1 VHPAIVTEVGAPDL
15 VEPRAVQVQF
25 RYAFVTD
32 ARGLRVL
39 DVTNLAKPRFVAALD
54 IPEAG
59 DLTVA
64 RTYAYVPAG
73 SRGLA
78 IVDVERPTKPVL
90 FQMFDAGGRMNDVR
104 AVRVGATDASVFA
117 YVADGKNGLRVVQLI
132 TPGETPGSAGFSPTP
147 TPRLI
152 ATRETHGPALA
163 LSRGM
168 ERDRAVDES
177 GHQVA
182 VFGRLGSRPFT
193 RAEMERLFMRGGDV
207 FTVASA
213 APGKPR
219 AFMRPEL
226 PEPGAPAPG
235 APVVQPAAPEEERL
249 LPGRR

>member
-1 VHPAIVTEVGAPDL
+1 VHPRVVSEVGAPDI
-15 VEPRAVQVQF
+15 VDPRAIQIQF

-39 DVTNLAKPRFVAALD
+39 DVTRLDAPRFVASLAV
-54 IPEAG
+54 PEAG
-59 DLTVA
+59 DLTVS

-73 SRGLA
+73 SQGLA
-78 IVDVERPTKPVL
+78 IIDVERPAKPVL
-90 FQMFDAGGRMNDVR
+90 FQMFNAGGALNDVR
-104 AVRVGATDASVFA
+104 SVRIGATDASVFA
-117 YVADGKNGLRVVQLI
+117 YVADGQNGLRVVQLI

-152 ATRETHGPALA
+152 ATRHTHGPAVA
-163 LSRGM
+163 LSRGL

-193 RAEMERLFMRGGDV
+193 RPEMERLFMRGSDV
-207 FTVASA
+207 FTVAST

-226 PEPGAPAPG
+226 PEAGAGPIG
-235 APVVQPAAPEEERL
+235 GPVVQPAAPEAERL

>member
-1 VHPAIVTEVGAPDL
+1 VPD
-15 VEPRAVQVQF
+15 
-25 RYAFVTD
+25 
-32 ARGLRVL
+32 
-39 DVTNLAKPRFVAALD
+39 
-54 IPEAG
+54 AG
-59 DLTVA
+59 DLTVS

-73 SRGLA
+73 AQGLA
-78 IVDVERPTKPVL
+78 IVDVERPLKPTL
-90 FQMFDAGGRMNDVR
+90 FQMFNAGGLLNDTR

-117 YVADGKNGLRVVQLI
+117 YVADGKNGLRVIQLI

-152 ATRETHGPALA
+152 ATRHTHGPAIA

-177 GHQVA
+177 GHQIA

-193 RAEMERLFMRGGDV
+193 RPEMERLFMRGDEV
-207 FTVASA
+207 YTVASA

-226 PEPGAPAPG
+226 TEAGAPAPG
-235 APVVQPAAPEEERL
+235 APVVQPAAPREERL